1 MNSIVIGSRGG
12 IGSALQKKLGC
23 DGVTSQDLDLY
34 YPTNIQFYDF
44 KQYDTVYNAAGHSKG
59 TYLGFQQNTHENILS
74 QINVN
79 FVSNI
84 LLLKRFAEQ
93 KENGTYVWISS
104 DVMDHP
110 RPFHSVYA
118 SSKVASQYA
127 MDLIKKEIT
136 HINIVEIKL
145 GFTKTNFRYNNFLG
159 TKTREEVDQ
168 SYNGE
173 TPLDPVFV
181 AEQIIDTVSKGELY
195 RNIK

>member
-1 MNSIVIGSRGG
+1 MSNTNALMN
-12 IGSALQKKLGC
+12 
-23 DGVTSQDLDLY
+23 
-34 YPTNIQFYDF
+34 
-44 KQYDTVYNAAGHSKG
+44 
-59 TYLGFQQNTHENILS
+59 
-74 QINVN
+74 
-79 FVSNI
+79 
-84 LLLKRFAEQ
+84 
-93 KENGTYVWISS
+93 ISG
-104 DVMDHP
+104 
-110 RPFHSVYA
+110 
-118 SSKVASQYA
+118 A